1 MLFSLT
7 VQTISSNKIMQ
18 FSPKVDKS
26 QYFQNEFLHEK
37 CIFLKDLQIR
47 KTQNKN
53 LETEKKKWSHLKHQK
68 KEEKRTIKYMSF

>member
-7 VQTISSNKIMQ
+7 VQTVSSNKIMP

-26 QYFQNEFLHEK
+26 QYLQNEFPHEK

-53 LETEKKKWSHLKHQK
+53 LENEKNGLTSNTKKKRRKGL
-68 KEEKRTIKYMSF
+68 